1 MFDAGTPFPPVPPTD
16 AGEPTPLHVAF
27 VLDASGS
34 MQPLTGAVI
43 EGFDDFL
50 RGLRADDRGET
61 RLSLTLFDTTLEHR
75 HVAAPLAQ
83 VRSLGVSGYRPD
95 GMTAL
100 FDAVAHTVIETD
112 RRLTAEGRAEE
123 KVMLVVMTDGHENS
137 STDYD
142 AAAITHLIARY
153 DERPNWTFVYLGA
166 GHATLADAAAA
177 AEGMA
182 FKGTNA
188 MRWEA
193 EPSSVRRSMSALAEA
208 AGTRKRARGLK
219 TDALFAE
226 AGQSEASYTAAPDDG
241 ADTAGR
247 RAGG

>member
-1 MFDAGTPFPPVPPTD
+1 MFDAHTPFPPVPPTG

-34 MQPLTGAVI
+34 MEPLAGAVI

-61 RLSLTLFDTTLEHR
+61 RLSLTLFDTTFEHR
-75 HVAAPLAQ
+75 HVAAPLER
-83 VRSLGVSGYRPD
+83 VGSLRRGGYRPD

-100 FDAVAHTVIETD
+100 FDAVAHTVLDTD
-112 RRLTAEGRAEE
+112 RRLAAEGKADE
-123 KVMLVVMTDGHENS
+123 KVMLVVMTDGHENA

-166 GHATLADAAAA
+166 GHATLADACAA

-193 EPSSVRRSMSALAEA
+193 EESSVRRSMSSLGRA
-208 AGTRKRARGLK
+208 AVARKHATAMK

-226 AGQSEASYTAAPDDG
+226 AGQTEAEYGSG
-241 ADTAGR
+241 EEGR
-247 RAGG
+247 RVGRQGPRA